1 VLPPNESTR
10 IGIPVGKKVAV
21 KVLKQSDINSYEREL
36 NLMSKLTHVNL
47 IPLLACCNHGIDDIE
62 GTEDMVLTHVNLIPL
77 LACCNHGI
85 DDIEGTEDMVLIL
98 VYEYMEKGSL
108 DRYVFGI

>member
-1 VLPPNESTR
+1 VLRFIFFLLCYLARFQGVLPPNESTV

-62 GTEDMVLTHVNLIPL
+62 GTEDMVL
-77 LACCNHGI
+77 
-85 DDIEGTEDMVLIL
+85 IL